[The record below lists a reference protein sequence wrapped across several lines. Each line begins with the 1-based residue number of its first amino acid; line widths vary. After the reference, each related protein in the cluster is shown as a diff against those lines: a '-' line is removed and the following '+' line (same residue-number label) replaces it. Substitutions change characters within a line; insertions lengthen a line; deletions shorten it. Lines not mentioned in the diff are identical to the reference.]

1 MIVNVELK
9 KYIEEKIYPLYNNN
23 YNGDNLERV
32 EYVLNR
38 GQKIISENGL
48 EIDDNIL
55 YTAIAYHDLR
65 NNTDEK
71 NHEIISAEIMYNDK
85 FLKGFFSNEE
95 RTIIKE
101 AIEDQRA
108 KMEKEPRSIYGKILS
123 SASRNSSVEQCLRRS
138 YNYGK
143 KINPNANDEEIF
155 EGSYKALV
163 KKFGIDG
170 YAKFYFKDSTYEKF
184 LKELRE
190 LLSNKEEFIKVQ
202 KNIVKN

>member
-48 EIDDNIL
+48 VIDDNIL

>member
-38 GQKIISENGL
+38 GQKIVSENGL
-48 EIDDNIL
+48 IIDDNIL
-55 YTAIAYHDLR
+55 FAAIAYHDLR
-65 NNTDEK
+65 NNTNEK
-71 NHEIISAEIMYNDK
+71 DHEKISAEIMFNDK
-85 FLKGFFSNEE
+85 ILKKYFSDKE
-95 RTIIKE
+95 RIIIKE

-143 KINPNANDEEIF
+143 KINPDATDEEIF

-163 KKFGIDG
+163 KKFGKDG

-184 LKELRE
+184 LKELRD